1 MAERRMFAR
10 SVVNSDTFLDM
21 PASTRALY
29 FHLGME
35 ADDDGFLNNPRGLV
49 RYFGGSQD
57 DLKLL
62 ISKQFLIPFDSG
74 VVVIRHWKQSNYIQ
88 KDRYRHTKCRTEMES
103 LSLADGVYNL
113 DTQCIQPVSEP
124 DTGCIQSGYNPDTDC
139 IHSIGEERV
148 RKELGESYSSIAQ
161 SCETAPAPDCENQ
174 FAEPAIY
181 DMLCTKNDVYHV
193 TQSQIDAWAEDYPAI
208 DVNQSLR
215 NIRAW
220 LRSNPKNRKTLRG
233 CQRFIN
239 GWLKKDQD
247 TAQKKQTGGVCRAGN
262 DADAG
267 FNADFWNYGTV

>member
-74 VVVIRHWKQSNYIQ
+74 VVVIRHWKQSNYLQ
-88 KDRYRHTKCRTEMES
+88 KDRYKHTKCTEELEK
-103 LSLADGVYNL
+103 LSVSDGVYNL
-113 DTQCIQPVSEP
+113 DTSCIQPVYS
-124 DTGCIQSGYNPDTDC
+124 SDTDC
-139 IHSIGEERV
+139 IHRIGKDRIGKG
-148 RKELGESYSSIAQ
+148 RIGKDSSIAQ

-174 FAEPAIY
+174 HPEPAVY
-181 DMLCTKNDVYHV
+181 DLLCTKNDVYHV
-193 TQSQIDAWAEDYPAI
+193 TQDQIDAWTEDYPAI

-233 CQRFIN
+233 CPRFVN

-247 TAQKKQTGGVCRAGN
+247 NAQKKQTGGVCRAGN
-262 DADAG
+262 DTDAG